1 MFIIFVFSKKVF
13 ICRKVKMQISS
24 LDTIKGRKLLKN
36 IYFDLKFNR
45 QINSLSTLMILWRIC
60 INKDNIQK
68 YSDIDI
74 EINHSL
80 GLIRGTALWL
90 QEIFNRY
97 YFSMLNAFVYLGA
110 AILLLLVGIRRF
122 SDLIN
127 DTIVIFGFVLEAFLL
142 ILMFIF
148 LLFSPKDDIIQEVEK
163 EDNSDKST
171 DLIEEIGEIAR
182 DFADASLKL
191 GYINQNII
199 ELQNSQ
205 KELLNTLE
213 QVAKNLAKAISPNDE
228 MIRIMQN
235 TNLQLSTFNESIAKL
250 NLEMQLIKQENIDY
264 LVRKHLENLLLNNL
278 SNESKD

>member
-1 MFIIFVFSKKVF
+1 V
-13 ICRKVKMQISS
+13 
-24 LDTIKGRKLLKN
+24 
-36 IYFDLKFNR
+36 
-45 QINSLSTLMILWRIC
+45 
-60 INKDNIQK
+60 NKDNLQK
-68 YSDIDI
+68 YSDIDV
-74 EINHSL
+74 EINHNL
-80 GLIRGTALWL
+80 GLFRGTALWM

-97 YFSMLNAFVYLGA
+97 YFSMLNAFVYFGA

-127 DTIVIFGFVLEAFLL
+127 DTIVIFGFVLEASLL

-148 LLFSPKDDIIQEVEK
+148 LLFSPKDDIIEEVEK
-163 EDNSDKST
+163 EENADKST
-171 DLIEEIGEIAR
+171 DIIEEIGEIAR

-205 KELLNTLE
+205 KQLINTLE
-213 QVAKNLAKAISPNDE
+213 QVANNLGKAISPNDE
-228 MIRIMQN
+228 MIRIMQD
-235 TNLQLSTFNESIAKL
+235 TNSQLSTFNQSIAKL
-250 NLEMQLIKQENIDY
+250 NAELQLIKQENIDY

>member
-1 MFIIFVFSKKVF
+1 
-13 ICRKVKMQISS
+13 MQISS

-36 IYFDLKFNR
+36 IYFNLKFNR
-45 QINSLSTLMILWRIC
+45 QINSLSTLMILLRIC
-60 INKDNIQK
+60 VNKDNLQK
-68 YSDIDI
+68 YSDIDV
-74 EINHSL
+74 EINHNL
-80 GLIRGTALWL
+80 GLFRGTALWM

-97 YFSMLNAFVYLGA
+97 YFSMLNAFVYFGA

-127 DTIVIFGFVLEAFLL
+127 DTIVIFGFVLEASLL

-148 LLFSPKDDIIQEVEK
+148 LLFSPKDDIIEEVEK
-163 EDNSDKST
+163 EENADKST
-171 DLIEEIGEIAR
+171 DIIEEIGEIAR

-205 KELLNTLE
+205 KQLINTLE
-213 QVAKNLAKAISPNDE
+213 QVANNLGKAISPNDE
-228 MIRIMQN
+228 MIRIMQD
-235 TNLQLSTFNESIAKL
+235 TNSQLSTFNQSIAKL
-250 NLEMQLIKQENIDY
+250 NAELQLIKQENIDY

>member
-1 MFIIFVFSKKVF
+1 MYFPKNFVH
-13 ICRKVKMQISS
+13 RKEKMQISS

-45 QINSLSTLMILWRIC
+45 QINSLSTLMILLRIC
-60 INKDNIQK
+60 VNKDNLQK

-74 EINHSL
+74 QINHNL
-80 GLIRGTALWL
+80 GLLRGTALWM

-97 YFSMLNAFVYLGA
+97 YFSMLNAFVYFGA

-127 DTIVIFGFVLEAFLL
+127 DKIVIFGFVLEASLL

-148 LLFSPKDDIIQEVEK
+148 LLFSPKDDIIEEIEK
-163 EDNSDKST
+163 EENVDKSN
-171 DLIEEIGEIAR
+171 DIIEEIGEIAR

-205 KELLNTLE
+205 KQLINTLE
-213 QVAKNLAKAISPNDE
+213 QVAYNLGKAVSPNDE
-228 MIRIMQN
+228 MIRIMKD
-235 TNLQLSTFNESIAKL
+235 TNAQLSIFNQSIAKL
-250 NLEMQLIKQENIDY
+250 NAELELIKQENIDY

-278 SNESKD
+278 SNEPKNQ

>member
-1 MFIIFVFSKKVF
+1 MFLIFVFFKKSFVY
-13 ICRKVKMQISS
+13 RKDKMQISS

-36 IYFDLKFNR
+36 IYFNLKFNR
-45 QINSLSTLMILWRIC
+45 QINSLSTLMILLRIC
-60 INKDNIQK
+60 VNKDNLQK
-68 YSDIDI
+68 YSDIDV
-74 EINHSL
+74 EINHNL
-80 GLIRGTALWL
+80 GLFRGTALWM

-97 YFSMLNAFVYLGA
+97 YFSMLNAFVYFGA

-127 DTIVIFGFVLEAFLL
+127 DTIVIFGFVLEASLL

-148 LLFSPKDDIIQEVEK
+148 LLFSPKDDIIEEVEK
-163 EDNSDKST
+163 EENADKST
-171 DLIEEIGEIAR
+171 DIIEEIGEIAR

-205 KELLNTLE
+205 KQLINTLE
-213 QVAKNLAKAISPNDE
+213 QVANNLGKAISPNDE
-228 MIRIMQN
+228 MIRIMQD
-235 TNLQLSTFNESIAKL
+235 TNSQLSTFNQSIAKL
-250 NLEMQLIKQENIDY
+250 NAELQLIKQENIDY